1 MNPHFLLIKIHDSHY
16 SFFIRK
22 NYFFIIGFGPMDPCQ
37 CHWSFVQTIASQY
50 GMDCAPTLYYHS
62 IRKIT
67 IKKLKMKKKKEEE
80 EEENLFPLDLN
91 K

>member
-1 MNPHFLLIKIHDSHY
+1 
-16 SFFIRK
+16 
-22 NYFFIIGFGPMDPCQ
+22 MDPCQ
-37 CHWSFVQTIASQY
+37 CHWSSVQTIASQY

-80 EEENLFPLDLN
+80 ENLFPLDLN
-91 K
+91 KWGLFFFLQSRNFTKII